1 VKDDADEKFNNF
13 CLQQWTEYVERKKE
27 NQEEP
32 MSYKV
37 YLERYRNSFKRF
49 YGVFME
55 YGTMLDQKIKAL
67 ELIYRGDVAKQ
78 LAEIQNYIDNPVG
91 VGEHGNLIETMDQ
104 LVAKLAESE
113 DKLITLE
120 KYFINE

>member
-1 VKDDADEKFNNF
+1 
-13 CLQQWTEYVERKKE
+13 
-27 NQEEP
+27 
-32 MSYKV
+32 
-37 YLERYRNSFKRF
+37 
-49 YGVFME
+49 ME
-55 YGTMLDQKIKAL
+55 YGTVLDQKIKAL